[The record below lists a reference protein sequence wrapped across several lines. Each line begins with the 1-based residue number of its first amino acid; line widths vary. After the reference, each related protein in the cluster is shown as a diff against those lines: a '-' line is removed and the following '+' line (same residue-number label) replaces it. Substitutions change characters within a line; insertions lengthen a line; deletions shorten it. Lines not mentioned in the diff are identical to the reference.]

1 MKPGFIVVQILV
13 AAALIAI
20 GGGEAKACLAIGQLE
35 ILLDI
40 SGSEA
45 KSDRRTGTA
54 YVSEYDCAPMPTK
67 TFCALGIRLSDDP
80 TGAGA
85 GIEIANAVFVSLD
98 DRSPLAGFLPK
109 PNKNTERGFV
119 RAMDGTWYGFAG
131 LFNAKPKSKGGLAV
145 RLDFT
150 YAADA
155 APEAVR
161 AAFVGG
167 HIGLSEGLKNG
178 ALAKGHHF
186 EIVQITE
193 GRVQ

>member
-1 MKPGFIVVQILV
+1 MKPRLIVMQIL
-13 AAALIAI
+13 AAAVLIAF
-20 GGGEAKACLAIGQLE
+20 GGGEAKACLALGQPE

-54 YVSEYDCAPMPTK
+54 YVSEYDCAPMPAK

-98 DRSPLAGFLPK
+98 DHSLLTGFLPK
-109 PNKNTERGFV
+109 PNKNTARGFM

-131 LFNAKPKSKGGLAV
+131 LFNAKPRSKGGMAI

-167 HIGLSEGLKNG
+167 HIGLSEGLKDG
-178 ALAKGHHF
+178 ALAKGHHL
-186 EIVQITE
+186 EIVQIAE